1 MIKSTAMAEKEKNQ
15 GKSKSPEPTT
25 KRLIWACFAETGH
38 SRVKCETICPTAK
51 T

>member
-25 KRLIWACFAETGH
+25 KREILRYLHLELFGHNAQRHIW
-38 SRVKCETICPTAK
+38 
-51 T
+51 